1 MMAKKIIKW
10 VAMAFSMAAGAL
22 IAVWFGGR
30 AFILSIG
37 MVTAFAV
44 HMGID
49 REEEDMQLVEDVIDA
64 MLAEMEDEEDERKDK
79 NG

>member
-1 MMAKKIIKW
+1 MAKKIIKW
-10 VAMAFSMAAGAL
+10 VAMAFSVAAAAL
-22 IAVWFGGR
+22 IAVRFGGM
-30 AFILSIG
+30 AFILNIG

-64 MLAEMEDEEDERKDK
+64 MLEELEDEES
-79 NG
+79 GGA